1 MDTTVITTFCACS
14 ALVISALSFFRSSS
28 DRRIDE
34 RIDLKLK
41 ADIAVIKVDVATIRD
56 TITQQS
62 TQAAAV
68 VRAAVEA
75 TAHSIQEAAD
85 SIAEARRSGV

>member
-1 MDTTVITTFCACS
+1 MPMTYITTTCAVA
-14 ALVISALSFFRSSS
+14 ALLISALSFFRSSS

-41 ADIAVIKVDVATIRD
+41 ADIAVMKRDLATIKE
-56 TITQQS
+56 TVTQQS
-62 TQAAAV
+62 AQTSVV

-75 TAHSIQEAAD
+75 TAEAIRGAAD
-85 SIAEARRSGV
+85 AIAGATRS